1 MAAPQASV
9 ASAPLL
15 FFALAGPVID
25 FLEQLVV
32 LADLRVVRVQFE
44 RFLVGLSGLVE
55 LPFVLVGNRQVVVGG
70 DVGRVELGGL
80 LPAIDG
86 FAPQTALRDADA
98 ELDLRTGVAARV
110 GERRRR

>member
-44 RFLVGLSGLVE
+44 RFLVGLAGLVE
-55 LPFVLVGNRQVVVGG
+55 LPLMLVGNRQIIVGG
-70 DVGRVELGGL
+70 DVGGIELGGL
-80 LPAIDG
+80 FPAVNR
-86 FAPQTALRDADA
+86 FAPQAALRDADA
-98 ELDLRTGVAARV
+98 ELDL
-110 GERRRR
+110 